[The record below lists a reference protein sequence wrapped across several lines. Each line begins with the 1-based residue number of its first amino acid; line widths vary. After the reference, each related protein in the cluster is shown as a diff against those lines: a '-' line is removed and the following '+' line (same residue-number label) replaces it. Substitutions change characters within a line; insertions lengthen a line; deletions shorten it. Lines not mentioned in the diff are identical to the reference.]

1 MSSAL
6 INASTPLDLQSWREL
21 RSIAPR
27 IASNHLPWLS
37 ETLTRLLIITFPQDQ
52 EHNDEIY
59 FSNKGKVDI

>member
-6 INASTPLDLQSWREL
+6 INVSTPLGLQSWREL
-21 RSIAPR
+21 RLIALR

-52 EHNDEIY
+52 EHNDGIY